1 MLGCSQAFD
10 NLSERIVMHL
20 KRSIV
25 RLADIAFSFFLLV
38 LLGPL
43 ILLITI
49 LVKASSP
56 GPVLYRQTRVSTK
69 GRKLTT
75 LKFRTMRARSERNIN
90 EDAAKPWALS
100 DDPIVTPIGYV
111 LRRSSLDELP
121 RFWSVLSGEM
131 SLFSNNNASI
141 SASRFSLLRMTMPP
155 LYTLLTRSLISR
167 RLLLVAGFIGISV
180 AYHLSCSDVDSFL
193 NYIVVIFCLG
203 LLFDIALIKLRYKN
217 RIYGTSVQ
225 ELSELKNFLEANFK
239 RGDFPD
245 LDSRGPLYPQV
256 DDELESE
263 PAAIDGIT
271 VRT

>member
-1 MLGCSQAFD
+1 M
-10 NLSERIVMHL
+10 RL

-25 RLADIAFSFFLLV
+25 RLADIVFSFFSLV
-38 LLGPL
+38 LLAPL
-43 ILLITI
+43 ILLIAI
-49 LVKASSP
+49 LVKVSSP

-69 GRKLTT
+69 GIKFTT
-75 LKFRTMRARSERNIN
+75 LKFRTMRWGSERNIN

-100 DDPIVTPIGYV
+100 DDPIVTPIGYF
-111 LRRSSLDELP
+111 LRRTNLDELP

-131 SLFSNNNASI
+131 SLFSNNASI
-141 SASRFSLLRMTMPP
+141 SASRLSLPIMTMPP

-167 RLLLVAGFIGISV
+167 RLLLVAGFIGIGV
-180 AYHLSCSDVDSFL
+180 AYHFSCSDVDSFL
-193 NYIVVIFCLG
+193 NFIVVIFCLG
-203 LLFDIALIKLRYKN
+203 LLFDIALIKSRYKN
-217 RIYGTSVQ
+217 RIYGTSAQ
-225 ELSELKNFLEANFK
+225 ELSELKNFLEDNFK

-263 PAAIDGIT
+263 PAAIDGST